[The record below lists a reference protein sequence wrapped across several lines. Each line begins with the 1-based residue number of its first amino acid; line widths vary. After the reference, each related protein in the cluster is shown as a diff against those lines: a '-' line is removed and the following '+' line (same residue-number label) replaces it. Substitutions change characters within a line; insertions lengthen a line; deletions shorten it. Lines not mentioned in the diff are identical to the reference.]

1 MFSFV
6 EPVETFKKRDAL
18 VTGTPFDPSMNSG
31 RESSGSGN
39 EHSPLFMHLVEADKD
54 TDMNHSMNTDESLM
68 LAYAKGDVASFETLY
83 LRHKDALYR
92 YVVRQVSDLDLA
104 HDLYQE
110 CWGRIIK
117 AANAYSHDAKWTTWA
132 YRIAHNLVV
141 DHYRAFKPV
150 DAEVDTE
157 SVKLSPD
164 RLHEQGVLANQL
176 KYCMGKLPSVQCEV
190 FILSQETDLTMK
202 MIAEVVEASHEAV
215 KTRLRYAR
223 TALQDCL
230 ASFGLGPKK
239 ASNDSGAGE

>member
-1 MFSFV
+1 
-6 EPVETFKKRDAL
+6 
-18 VTGTPFDPSMNSG
+18 
-31 RESSGSGN
+31 
-39 EHSPLFMHLVEADKD
+39 MHLEDANKG
-54 TDMNHSMNTDESLM
+54 TNMNHSTTTDESLM
-68 LAYAKGDVASFETLY
+68 LAYAKGDVVSFETLY

-117 AANAYSHDAKWTTWA
+117 AANSYSHDAKWTTWA

-141 DHYRAFKPV
+141 DHYRAFKTV
-150 DAEVDTE
+150 DAEVDTG
-157 SVKLSPD
+157 SVRHSPD
-164 RLHEQGVLANQL
+164 RLHEQDQLAKQL
-176 KYCMGKLPSVQCEV
+176 KFCLGKLPSVQLEV
-190 FILSQETDLTMK
+190 FILSQETELTMK

-230 ASFGLGPKK
+230 IKFGLGPKR
-239 ASNDSGAGE
+239 ATNDSGAGE